1 MRPRA
6 ARPREAP
13 GLEARAAAPPQA
25 SVSRAAGRRRPTL
38 LPPPG
43 PASLFPKVGEP
54 GLRASPPPSPREP
67 SPIPAAITGLLP
79 HLRLVSVHLRARPAP
94 RTSAWRR
101 PPGCVRRDA
110 GRGLRAGEGGEG
122 RGGMPRRG
130 GGVPG
135 EGGGVPGEGGGATVF
150 GQPIRTRGA
159 SPAPPRGAAA
169 RAGSPGAP
177 QGPELGLAAP
187 RSCIGKLL
195 RQPVA
200 KAKREAED
208 ENEWTSGTRVPGP
221 SRAGSQIRRELREAA
236 ALCLPHR
243 AL

>member
-1 MRPRA
+1 MAPSLVSAPPPPRGRGWGSRMRPRA

-25 SVSRAAGRRRPTL
+25 SVSRAAGRALRRPTL

-43 PASLFPKVGEP
+43 PASLFPRVGEP

-135 EGGGVPGEGGGATVF
+135 EGGGGPGRRGRGDCLRAANQDSGRFPRPSPRGGGTRREPRSPAGPRAGARSPAQQHRKAAATAGGEGQAGG
-150 GQPIRTRGA
+150 GG
-159 SPAPPRGAAA
+159 
-169 RAGSPGAP
+169 
-177 QGPELGLAAP
+177 
-187 RSCIGKLL
+187 
-195 RQPVA
+195 
-200 KAKREAED
+200 RE
-208 ENEWTSGTRVPGP
+208 
-221 SRAGSQIRRELREAA
+221 
-236 ALCLPHR
+236 
-243 AL
+243 